1 MAFTTSL
8 LVKTVMGDKR
18 VHAYRITADAATQA
32 IDTGLDYIDWFS
44 IGHQSM
50 TTGAYK
56 VAINE
61 GAAGTTTLGTMGIT
75 GVASGDEMFI
85 TVYGR

>member
-8 LVKTVMGDKR
+8 LVKSVFGDKR
-18 VHAYRITADAATQA
+18 VQAYRITADAATQA
-32 IDTGLDYIDWFS
+32 IDTGLDYIDFFS

-50 TTGAYK
+50 STGAYK

-61 GAAGTTTLGTMGIT
+61 LAAGTSSVGYIGIT

>member
-8 LVKTVMGDKR
+8 LVKTVFGDKR
-18 VHAYRITADAATQA
+18 VHGYRITADAATQA
-32 IDTGLDYIDWFS
+32 IDTGLDYIDMFS
-44 IGHQSM
+44 VGHQSC
-50 TTGAYK
+50 TTAAFK

-61 GAAGTTTLGTMGIT
+61 GAAGTSTLGTIGIS
-75 GVASGDEMFI
+75 GAASGDEFFI

>member
-8 LVKTVMGDKR
+8 LVKTVLGDKR

-44 IGHQSM
+44 MGFQSM
-50 TTGAYK
+50 STAAFK
-56 VAINE
+56 VAVNE
-61 GAAGTTTLGTMGIT
+61 GAAGTSTLGSIGIS
-75 GVASGDEMFI
+75 GAASGDEFFI